1 MRSGWPWSVSRPSPA
16 PALPAGWAESLTR
29 ELPIIAAL
37 PAVERARLATRVA
50 EFVATIPFVGC
61 GELVVSDRMRAII
74 ATQASVL
81 TLGLPGLAYGR
92 LHGVMLYPDQF
103 LVEESAE
110 DDDTGVVTEG
120 IRALSGQTIDTDRI
134 VLSWQDVEDGLQR
147 DDGYNVV
154 VHEFAHHLDHATGGR
169 FTQSDPAL
177 RAGYDDLCDAV
188 DRGEETLID
197 PYGAEEPAEFF
208 AVLAEAFI
216 GMPRELRAQHPD
228 LYAAMRRTLQLDPA
242 DWPT

>member
-1 MRSGWPWSVSRPSPA
+1 MRSGWPWSGSRPSDT
-16 PALPAGWAESLTR
+16 PALPADWAESLSR
-29 ELPIIAAL
+29 ELPIMAAL

-61 GELVVSDRMRAII
+61 GELQVSDRMRAII
-74 ATQASVL
+74 AAQASLL
-81 TLGLPGLAYGR
+81 TLGLPRLAYAR
-92 LHGVMLYPDQF
+92 LYGVMLYPDQF
-103 LVEESAE
+103 VVEESDE
-110 DDDTGVVTEG
+110 DEDTGVVTEG
-120 IRALSGQTIDTDRI
+120 TRALSGQTIDTDRI

-154 VHEFAHHLDHATGGR
+154 VHEFAHHLDHASGGQ
-169 FTQSDPAL
+169 FTQAHPAL
-177 RAGYDDLCDAV
+177 LAGYHELCNAV

-228 LYAAMRRTLQLDPA
+228 LYAAMQRTLQLDPA
-242 DWPT
+242 DWSA